1 VNATM
6 AGYEDDL
13 TLARTTLDRY
23 TPDQQK
29 SMLAAFP
36 QVSIKAGASM
46 HQDLILRRAGAIS
59 GSVLVDVGGTI
70 SQSQVTA
77 ALVVDPASERPA
89 GPLSF
94 SRSAVTDDGGVYRIA
109 GLPPGNYRVSVRV
122 VENFFGTSLGGPQ
135 KVTVVP
141 QRTGLADL
149 TVFVPEGLTLSDAK
163 QVKLADGDE
172 LTAVDITVPT
182 RLLHSVAGTVTRGGE
197 PVAAISLSLETE
209 GNRVTVSDALS
220 MADGS
225 FRFDLLPDGNYTLVA
240 STYSLGKA
248 TNSTRL
254 PVQLHGNDVTEL
266 LLSLP
271 MDKAKQ

>member
-1 VNATM
+1 VTCNDGSVPARGANVQLIPLASLLPGEPSGGGSSQDSPTTRSDLTGFYVLASVEPGTYIVNATM

-182 RLLHSVAGTVTRGGE
+182 RLLHSVAG
-197 PVAAISLSLETE
+197 P
-209 GNRVTVSDALS
+209 
-220 MADGS
+220 
-225 FRFDLLPDGNYTLVA
+225 
-240 STYSLGKA
+240 
-248 TNSTRL
+248 
-254 PVQLHGNDVTEL
+254 
-266 LLSLP
+266 
-271 MDKAKQ
+271 